1 MLFLREGK
9 PMETRIKQNQY
20 KVFKFTNQDRFLKEI
35 KIYLNEISGKVE
47 VYSLREEP
55 KGNDRY
61 GKEETGSVLIF
72 DKDLATKPIFL
83 VVDGREDS
91 IFSVQVVTVHKS
103 DETVSS
109 LTLSEDLDFS
119 FKIKPQGSEV
129 V

>member
-1 MLFLREGK
+1 
-9 PMETRIKQNQY
+9 METRIKQNQY

-35 KIYLNEISGKVE
+35 KIYVNEISGKVE

-83 VVDGREDS
+83 VVDCREDS

-109 LTLSEDLDFS
+109 LTLTEDLEFS